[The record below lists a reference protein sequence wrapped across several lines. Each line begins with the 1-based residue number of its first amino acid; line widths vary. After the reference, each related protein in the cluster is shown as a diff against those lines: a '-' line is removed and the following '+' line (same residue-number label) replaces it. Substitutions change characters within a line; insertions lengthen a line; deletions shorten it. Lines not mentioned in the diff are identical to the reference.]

1 MNLPP
6 LAQAHESA
14 HRLDVLV
21 ADEAS
26 VHLRADDGELAV
38 EVISRLSVRVGHLE
52 KADYAMN
59 DGGREE

>member
-6 LAQAHESA
+6 FAQAHKRA

-38 EVISRLSVRVGHLE
+38 EVISRLSVRIGHLE
-52 KADYAMN
+52 KAD
-59 DGGREE
+59 